1 MSTGKFRHVLYL
13 AIAVSMV
20 LYALPRIGIKE
31 QWTFGTLFGVVWLV
45 FALFVISAQLYT
57 IFGVDEEKKRQL
69 ALIKREK
76 SLRWEERLQRVPTA
90 AKYRR
95 SKE

>member
-1 MSTGKFRHVLYL
+1 MAGKFRHVVYL
-13 AIAVSMV
+13 AVAVSMV
-20 LYALPRIGIKE
+20 LYALPRIGFQE
-31 QWTFGTLFGVVWLV
+31 RWTFGTLFGVVWLV

-76 SLRWEERLQRVPTA
+76 SLRWEQRLQRVPAAA